1 MYQIYCI
8 AYKISDEMKRQKE
21 EEKPFWWEH
30 MHDEVREKEMQHID
44 KMLLDAGVA
53 PDVVKEMN
61 RKEKYLAVS
70 EGCYAVDCEE
80 YERKLELLERTAI
93 LNVPKNNLSA
103 QMNGIG
109 NGAMRPFDIPSPK
122 PETIEAKVEEVS
134 FEPLGQSSQS
144 SQSSQASQE
153 DINTP
158 PTMSNSLNSSD
169 NDMIKDAA
177 SKIIDD
183 ELNDDSKKKSSYN
196 FVGNMNKENHN
207 NLGNNLGEN
216 NANAVEIRKMAQSIV
231 RETVNKI
238 NSKADSVPQ
247 SIAPDAEQAI
257 LRAVIDELQVL
268 R

>member
-44 KMLLDAGVA
+44 KMLLDAGVE

-80 YERKLELLERTAI
+80 YERKLEALERTAI

-134 FEPLGQSSQS
+134 FEPLGTPIQE
-144 SQSSQASQE
+144 SQASQE

-158 PTMSNSLNSSD
+158 PTMENSLNSSD

-177 SKIIDD
+177 SKITDD

-196 FVGNMNKENHN
+196 FVGNMNKENNN
-207 NLGNNLGEN
+207 NLGNNLGEDN
-216 NANAVEIRKMAQSIV
+216 KMEIRKMAQSIV

-247 SIAPDAEQAI
+247 SIAPNAEQAI